1 MNDVSGFAAVLTQ
14 RAGSVCELCGSH
26 ESLSVMEVP
35 PSDTPDADRC
45 ILICETCAGQI
56 AAPDSGDGSPWRCL
70 SDSMWSDTP
79 AVKVLT
85 WRLLKR
91 VEVQA
96 WAKDL
101 LDQMYLDE
109 ATQQWAESAM
119 LSDQSAADEDS
130 GSAPTVDSN
139 GATLISGDSV
149 CIIKDLNVKGTTF
162 TAKRGTIVRNIRL
175 TNNPEHVEGR
185 VNGTVIVLKTCFL
198 KKST

>member
-1 MNDVSGFAAVLTQ
+1 MNDVSSFAAALAE
-14 RAGSVCELCGSH
+14 RANSQCELCGSH
-26 ESLSVMEVP
+26 ESLSVVEVP
-35 PSDTPDADRC
+35 PSDAPDADRC
-45 ILICETCAGQI
+45 ALICETCSGQI
-56 AAPDSGDGSPWRCL
+56 AASDTSDVAHWRCL
-70 SDSMWSDTP
+70 SDSMWSETP

-91 VEVQA
+91 FEAQA

-109 ATQQWAESAM
+109 DTQQWANSVS
-119 LSDQSAADEDS
+119 LSDQSASDGEE

-198 KKST
+198 KKAT

>member
-1 MNDVSGFAAVLTQ
+1 MNDVTGFAAALAE
-14 RAGSVCELCGSH
+14 RANSRCELCSGQ
-26 ESLSVMEVP
+26 ETLSVLEVP
-35 PSDTPDADRC
+35 PADIPDVEHCVLVCESCLSRISTPGASDLDH
-45 ILICETCAGQI
+45 
-56 AAPDSGDGSPWRCL
+56 WRCL
-70 SDSMWSDTP
+70 NESAWSETD

-91 VEVQA
+91 CEAQA

-101 LDQMYLDE
+101 LDQMYLE
-109 ATQQWAESAM
+109 EPVQAWAESCSLNAAEA
-119 LSDQSAADEDS
+119 SDAED
-130 GSAPTVDSN
+130 GNIIPVDSN
-139 GATLISGDSV
+139 GAALASGDSV
-149 CIIKDLNVKGTTF
+149 CIIKDLNVKGTSF

>member
-1 MNDVSGFAAVLTQ
+1 MNDVTGFATALAE
-14 RAGSVCELCGSH
+14 RANSRCELCGCK
-26 ESLSVMEVP
+26 ETLSVLEVP
-35 PSDTPDADRC
+35 PADIPDVERCVLVCESCLGRISTPGESDVDH
-45 ILICETCAGQI
+45 
-56 AAPDSGDGSPWRCL
+56 WRCL
-70 SDSMWSDTP
+70 NESAWSETD

-91 VEVQA
+91 CEAQT

-101 LDQMYLDE
+101 LDQMYLE
-109 ATQQWAESAM
+109 EPVQAWAESGSLDAT
-119 LSDQSAADEDS
+119 QTQDEEA
-130 GSAPTVDSN
+130 GNVIPVDSN
-139 GATLISGDSV
+139 GAALASGDSV
-149 CIIKDLNVKGTTF
+149 CIIKDLNVKGTSF